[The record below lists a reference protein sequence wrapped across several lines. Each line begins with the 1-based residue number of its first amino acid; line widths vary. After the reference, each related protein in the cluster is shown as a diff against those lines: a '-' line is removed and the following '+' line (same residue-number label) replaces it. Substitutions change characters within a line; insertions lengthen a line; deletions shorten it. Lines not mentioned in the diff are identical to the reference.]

1 MPWEKTYQDADVLDA
16 AMRAFWEHGYQGT
29 SMADLVKATGLNR
42 GSIYAGFKDKRS
54 LYISTLEHYDTVYR
68 VAFLNQLRD
77 MSDPKAAILA
87 AFSAIETGNEDLP
100 GGCLMVNSTLEV
112 APHDPEIA
120 ALVEASI
127 GQVEGFFREC
137 LHRADQRGELAP
149 GLRPDDTAKV
159 LLGMMVGLLV
169 ITRTS
174 PQSPAVAP
182 ILQQVR
188 EILA

>member
-1 MPWEKTYQDADVLDA
+1 MPWEKTYKEADVLDA

-54 LYISTLEHYDTVYR
+54 LYIGTLEHYDTVYR

-149 GLRPDDTAKV
+149 GLSPDDTAKV

-174 PQSPAVAP
+174 PQSPMVAP

>member
-1 MPWEKTYQDADVLDA
+1 MPWEKTYKEADVLDA

-42 GSIYAGFKDKRS
+42 GSLYAGFKDKRS
-54 LYISTLEHYDTVYR
+54 LFIAALDHYDSVYR
-68 VAFLNQLRD
+68 VVFLNQLRELG
-77 MSDPKAAILA
+77 DPNAAIMA
-87 AFSAIETGNEDLP
+87 AFSAVETGSDDLP

-120 ALVEASI
+120 ELVEASM
-127 GQVEGFFREC
+127 GQVEHFFLEC
-137 LHRADQRGELAP
+137 LQMAEAQGSLAK
-149 GLRPDDTAKV
+149 GLRPADTAKV
-159 LLGMMVGLLV
+159 LMGMMVGLLV
-169 ITRTS
+169 ITRAS

-182 ILQQVR
+182 ILRQVR

>member
-1 MPWEKTYQDADVLDA
+1 MPWEKTYQDFDVLDA

-29 SMADLVKATGLNR
+29 SIADLVEATGLNR
-42 GSIYAGFKDKRS
+42 GSLYAGFKDKRS
-54 LYISTLEHYDTVYR
+54 LYIDTLEHYDRIYR
-68 VAFLNQLRD
+68 VAFLNQLRQLN
-77 MSDPKAAILA
+77 DPKAAIMA
-87 AFSAIETGNEDLP
+87 AFTSVEVGNEDLP

-120 ALVEASI
+120 ALVEASM
-127 GQVEGFFREC
+127 GQVEGFFLEC
-137 LHRADQRGELAP
+137 LHRADQQGTLAL
-149 GLRPDDTAKV
+149 GLRPGDTAKV
-159 LLGMMVGLLV
+159 LMGMMVGLLV
-169 ITRTS
+169 ITRAS

>member
-1 MPWEKTYQDADVLDA
+1 MPWEKTYQDFDVLDA

-29 SMADLVKATGLNR
+29 SIADLVEATGLNR
-42 GSIYAGFKDKRS
+42 GSLYAGFKDKRS
-54 LYISTLEHYDTVYR
+54 LYIDTLEHYDRIYR
-68 VAFLNQLRD
+68 VAFLNQLRQLN
-77 MSDPKAAILA
+77 DPKAAIMA
-87 AFSAIETGNEDLP
+87 AFTSVEVGNEDLP

-120 ALVEASI
+120 ALVEASM
-127 GQVEGFFREC
+127 GQVEGFFLEC
-137 LHRADQRGELAP
+137 LHRADQQGTLAP
-149 GLRPDDTAKV
+149 GLRPGDTAKV
-159 LLGMMVGLLV
+159 LMGMMVGLLV
-169 ITRTS
+169 ITRAS

>member
-1 MPWEKTYQDADVLDA
+1 MPWENKYKHAEVLDA

-42 GSIYAGFKDKRS
+42 GSLYAGFKDKRS
-54 LYISTLEHYDTVYR
+54 LYIGGLEHYDSVYR
-68 VAFLNQLRD
+68 VAFLNQLSQ

-87 AFSAIETGNEDLP
+87 AFTAVESGHETLP
-100 GGCLMVNSTLEV
+100 RGCLVVNATLEV

-120 ALVEASI
+120 TMVEASMR
-127 GQVEGFFREC
+127 QVEGFFLEC
-137 LHRADQRGELAP
+137 LQRADRQGTLAP
-149 GLRPDDTAKV
+149 GLRASDAAKV
-159 LLGMMVGLLV
+159 LMGMMVGLLV

-174 PQSPAVAP
+174 PKSPAVAP
-182 ILQQVR
+182 ILKQVR